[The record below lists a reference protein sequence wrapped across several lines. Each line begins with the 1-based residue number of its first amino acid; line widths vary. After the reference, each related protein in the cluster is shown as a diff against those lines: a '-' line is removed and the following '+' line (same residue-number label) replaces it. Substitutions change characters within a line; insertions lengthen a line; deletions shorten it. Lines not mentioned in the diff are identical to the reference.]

1 MARMM
6 TGMSAAR
13 VGARN
18 GDSGGS
24 ATAPTTAGGD
34 GLRVGTLRP
43 RRTLVRSIGLT
54 LVALAFPLLVA
65 DLWALPPTGDV
76 RIVTSVV
83 ALVFLIAAL
92 AWRAYRRTEVV
103 VSELGI
109 VERGFFGQVQV
120 TAARDIAGVLRLEL
134 YRGATLDTT
143 RQLFVVDADG
153 RCRFR
158 MRGAFWEDETMDDVA
173 RLLGID
179 ETVRPEPV
187 TIAELRRSDSRLLY
201 WFERRPFAAD
211 VDTSGTAGTAGT
223 GDT

>member
-1 MARMM
+1 MM

-24 ATAPTTAGGD
+24 ATATTTAGGD

-54 LVALAFPLLVA
+54 LAALAFPLVIA

-83 ALVFLIAAL
+83 LLVFVAAGL
-92 AWRAYRRTEVV
+92 AWRRYRRTEVV

-120 TAARDIAGVLRLEL
+120 TAARDIAGVIRLEL

-153 RCRFR
+153 ACRLR
-158 MRGAFWEDETMDDVA
+158 MRGSFWDDEAMDDVA

-187 TIAELRRSDSRLLY
+187 TLAELRRSDPQLLY
-201 WFERRPFAAD
+201 WFERRPFA
-211 VDTSGTAGTAGT
+211 SGAETAARES
-223 GDT
+223 

>member
-1 MARMM
+1 
-6 TGMSAAR
+6 
-13 VGARN
+13 
-18 GDSGGS
+18 
-24 ATAPTTAGGD
+24 
-34 GLRVGTLRP
+34 VGTLRP

-54 LVALAFPLLVA
+54 LVALAFPLVIA

-83 ALVFLIAAL
+83 LLVFVAAGL
-92 AWRAYRRTEVV
+92 AWRRYRRTEVV

-120 TAARDIAGVLRLEL
+120 TAARDIAGVIRLEL

-153 RCRFR
+153 ACRLR
-158 MRGAFWEDETMDDVA
+158 MRGSFWDDEAMDDVA

-187 TIAELRRSDSRLLY
+187 TLAELRRSDPQLLY
-201 WFERRPFAAD
+201 WFERRPFA
-211 VDTSGTAGTAGT
+211 SGAETAARES
-223 GDT
+223 